1 MYLLKNTEKYTL
13 IYINVTQEQL
23 QLLRQ
28 QQAIELVMI
37 IYVCFRFQWTLCTIL
52 NIINYETVSKGR
64 IYFFVEMGDEKKDN
78 IDLKL
83 SASLSRFG
91 IRGRGSSLKPSLKQ
105 SRDGSGAVKRTY
117 TPNIV
122 SRGTKKEESRDERD
136 PRFKQGN
143 RSTRNRNKGRGRGR
157 GEIISTTGIFS
168 QGPAVQRT
176 LASVFSG
183 GYRSGGGGG
192 YGQGGKPKQEGDATT
207 SRAAIHATRG
217 DQEDELVSD
226 KVFDL
231 LKDEGKIEVD
241 EDEMKLGNLA
251 PITLPLAS
259 RLTQKI
265 KDELKNENLDVAMG
279 DEMTVTNNMENKLK
293 DEKKLISEL
302 DDKKRISDIFLSP
315 QTDENSNGQLLFF
328 QLPDALPIKSM
339 GRDDPSVKMEPGVS
353 QGKEILND
361 EDIEEKLQDFS
372 FQNVS
377 EGHIGKLQ
385 IHKSGKVKMRLGNVL
400 LDVSLGTPCGF
411 LQDLISVHP
420 NKTPAEM
427 VLLGHINNRLI
438 AIPDYISM
446 LGELT

>member
-1 MYLLKNTEKYTL
+1 MNKART
-13 IYINVTQEQL
+13 
-23 QLLRQ
+23 
-28 QQAIELVMI
+28 
-37 IYVCFRFQWTLCTIL
+37 
-52 NIINYETVSKGR
+52 
-64 IYFFVEMGDEKKDN
+64 FFIAEMGDEKKDN

-105 SRDGSGAVKRTY
+105 SRDGSGAAKRTF

-122 SRGTKKEESRDERD
+122 SRGAKKEESRDERD

-192 YGQGGKPKQEGDATT
+192 GFGEGVKPHQEGDATT

-241 EDEMKLGNLA
+241 EDEMKLGNLT

-265 KDELKNENLDVAMG
+265 KDELKNENLDVTMD
-279 DEMTVTNNMENKLK
+279 DEVMAANNMENKLK
-293 DEKKLISEL
+293 DEKKPISEL

-315 QTDENSNGQLLFF
+315 QTDETSNGQLLFF

-339 GRDDPSVKMEPGVS
+339 GRDDLSVKMEPGVP
-353 QGKEILND
+353 QEKEILND
-361 EDIEEKLQDFS
+361 EDIEEKLKDFS

-427 VLLGHINNRLI
+427 VSLGHINNRLI
-438 AIPDYISM
+438 AIPDYTSM